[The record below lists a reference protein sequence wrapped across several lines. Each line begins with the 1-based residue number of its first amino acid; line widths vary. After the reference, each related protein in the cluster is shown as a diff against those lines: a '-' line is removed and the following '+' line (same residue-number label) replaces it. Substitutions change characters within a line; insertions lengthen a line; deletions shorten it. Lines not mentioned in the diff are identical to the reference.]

1 MSNDGISAEQLKQI
15 NRMMNDGH
23 IGQPVNLS
31 IKAFKRYIDSE
42 FPGIKRSDRS
52 YLINKYKAEAW
63 SDYDEVVKFKLAE
76 PTRRTHNK
84 EKNGK

>member
-1 MSNDGISAEQLKQI
+1 MSNDGISAEQLKYM
-15 NRMMNDGH
+15 NRMMNNGH
-23 IGQPVNLS
+23 VGQPVNLS

-42 FPGIKRSDRS
+42 FPGIKKSDKS
-52 YLINKYKAEAW
+52 YLIKKYKTEAW

-76 PTRRTHNK
+76 PTRRAHAK